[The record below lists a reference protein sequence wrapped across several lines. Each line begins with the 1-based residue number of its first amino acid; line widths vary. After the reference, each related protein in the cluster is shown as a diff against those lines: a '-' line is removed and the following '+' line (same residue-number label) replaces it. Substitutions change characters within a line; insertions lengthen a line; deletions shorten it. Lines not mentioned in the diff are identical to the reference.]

1 MEGSEVGMLEA
12 HGTGTSLGD
21 PIEVQAVAEALVAMP
36 VVNASLD
43 GDNVV
48 HHEQVNLGIA
58 VALDWGLIV
67 PVIKQAERLSVDEL
81 DAAIIDLGLP
91 EIDGI
96 SLIKQIRAKG
106 KEFPVLIL
114 TARGDW
120 QDKVAG
126 LDAGADDYVVKPF
139 QFEEIV
145 ARLNAL
151 LRRAAGFSK
160 PKLEFGSLTLNISTK
175 RLTVSEQI
183 VDLTAYEYK
192 MLEYLM
198 MHPGQVIS
206 KTELTEHL
214 YAQDYDRDSNVLE
227 VFVRRLRQKL
237 DPEQTL
243 KPIEF
248 LP

>member
-1 MEGSEVGMLEA
+1 MKLLVVEDENLLRQQLVQSLSENGYVVDAAGD
-12 HGTGTSLGD
+12 GRTGLYH
-21 PIEVQAVAEALVAMP
+21 AEEY
-36 VVNASLD
+36 D
-43 GDNVV
+43 Y
-48 HHEQVNLGIA
+48 
-58 VALDWGLIV
+58 
-67 PVIKQAERLSVDEL
+67 

-96 SLIKQIRAKG
+96 ELIETIRGQGKQ
-106 KEFPVLIL
+106 FPILIL

-139 QFEEIV
+139 QFEEIL

-151 LRRAAGFSK
+151 LRRAAGFSS
-160 PKLEFGSLTLNISTK
+160 PVLEFGPVSLDLTAKL
-175 RLTVSEQI
+175 LTVSGEK

-198 MHPGQVIS
+198 LHPGQVIS
-206 KTELTEHL
+206 KAELTEHL

-227 VFVRRLRQKL
+227 VFIRRLRQKL
-237 DPEQTL
+237 DPDQTL
-243 KPIEF
+243 NPIETVRGQGYRF
-248 LP
+248 SLS

>member
-1 MEGSEVGMLEA
+1 MRLLVVEDESLLRQQLEQGLAKEGYVVDA
-12 HGTGTSLGD
+12 
-21 PIEVQAVAEALVAMP
+21 AE
-36 VVNASLD
+36 D
-43 GDNVV
+43 GKS
-48 HHEQVNLGIA
+48 
-58 VALDWGLIV
+58 GLYY
-67 PVIKQAERLSVDEL
+67 ATEYGY
-81 DAAIIDLGLP
+81 DAAIIDIGLP

-96 SLIKQIRAKG
+96 SLIQEIRSAGKQ
-106 KEFPVLIL
+106 FPVLIL

-120 QDKVAG
+120 QDKVSG

-139 QFEEIV
+139 QMEEIL

-151 LRRAAGFSK
+151 LRRAAGFAK
-160 PKLEFGSLTLNISTK
+160 PKLEFGPLSLDITAK
-175 RLTVSEQI
+175 RLTVYEES

-206 KTELTEHL
+206 KSELTEHL

-237 DPEQTL
+237 DPAQAL
-243 KPIEF
+243 KPIATVRGQGYRF
-248 LP
+248 SL

>member
-1 MEGSEVGMLEA
+1 MRLLVIEDESLLREQLEQGLSKQGYVVDTA
-12 HGTGTSLGD
+12 EDGKTGLYYAT
-21 PIEVQAVAEALVAMP
+21 EYEY
-36 VVNASLD
+36 
-43 GDNVV
+43 
-48 HHEQVNLGIA
+48 
-58 VALDWGLIV
+58 
-67 PVIKQAERLSVDEL
+67 

-96 SLIKQIRAKG
+96 SVIKQTRGSG
-106 KEFPVLIL
+106 KKFPILIL

-139 QFEEIV
+139 QLEEIL

-151 LRRAAGFSK
+151 LRRAAGFATSV
-160 PKLEFGSLTLNISTK
+160 LEFDSINLDIAAK
-175 RLTVSEQI
+175 RLTVSGEK
-183 VDLTAYEYK
+183 VGLTAYEYK

-198 MHPGQVIS
+198 MNPGKVVS

-237 DPEQTL
+237 DPAQTL
-243 KPIEF
+243 KPIETVRGQGYRF
-248 LP
+248 VLGESSGTPAR

>member
-1 MEGSEVGMLEA
+1 MRLLVVEDESSLRQQLEQ
-12 HGTGTSLGD
+12 GLIKQGYVVD
-21 PIEVQAVAEALVAMP
+21 VAE
-36 VVNASLD
+36 D
-43 GDNVV
+43 GK
-48 HHEQVNLGIA
+48 A
-58 VALDWGLIV
+58 GLYY
-67 PVIKQAERLSVDEL
+67 ATEYNY
-81 DAAIIDLGLP
+81 DAAIVDLGLP

-96 SLIKQIRAKG
+96 SLIQQVRAADKS
-106 KEFPVLIL
+106 FPILIL

-139 QFEEIV
+139 QLEEIQ
-145 ARLNAL
+145 ARLHAL
-151 LRRAAGFSK
+151 LRRAAGFAK
-160 PKLEFGSLTLNISTK
+160 PKLEFGPLSLDITAK
-175 RLTVSEQI
+175 RLTVYEQG

-198 MHPGQVIS
+198 LHPGQVIS

-243 KPIEF
+243 KPIETVRGQGYRF
-248 LP
+248 GLAET

>member
-1 MEGSEVGMLEA
+1 MKLLVVEDEDLLRQQLVQSLIGEGYVVDGAEDGKSGLYYASEYEY
-12 HGTGTSLGD
+12 
-21 PIEVQAVAEALVAMP
+21 
-36 VVNASLD
+36 
-43 GDNVV
+43 
-48 HHEQVNLGIA
+48 
-58 VALDWGLIV
+58 
-67 PVIKQAERLSVDEL
+67 

-96 SLIKQIRAKG
+96 SLIETIRKSGKQ
-106 KEFPVLIL
+106 FPILIL

-139 QFEEIV
+139 QKEEIL

-160 PKLEFGSLTLNISTK
+160 PMLEFGCLNLDLSAK
-175 RLTVSEQI
+175 RLTVNDEN

-198 MHPGQVIS
+198 LHPGQVIS

-227 VFVRRLRQKL
+227 VFIRRLRQKL
-237 DPEQTL
+237 DPEQSL
-243 KPIEF
+243 NPIETVRGQGYRF
-248 LP
+248 SLT

>member
-1 MEGSEVGMLEA
+1 MRLLVVEDESLLRQQVEQGLTKEGYVVDAAEDGK
-12 HGTGTSLGD
+12 TGLYYATEYD
-21 PIEVQAVAEALVAMP
+21 Y
-36 VVNASLD
+36 
-43 GDNVV
+43 
-48 HHEQVNLGIA
+48 
-58 VALDWGLIV
+58 
-67 PVIKQAERLSVDEL
+67 

-96 SLIKQIRAKG
+96 SLIKKIRSTG
-106 KEFPVLIL
+106 KDFPVLIL

-139 QFEEIV
+139 QLEEIV

-151 LRRAAGFSK
+151 LRRAAGFAK
-160 PKLEFGSLTLNISTK
+160 PKLEFGQLSLDISAKQLTLN
-175 RLTVSEQI
+175 EENI
-183 VDLTAYEYK
+183 VLTAYEYK

-198 MHPGQVIS
+198 LHPGQVIS

-227 VFVRRLRQKL
+227 VFVTRLRQKL
-237 DPEQTL
+237 DPDQKL
-243 KPIEF
+243 KPIETVRGQGYRF
-248 LP
+248 VLTGA

>member
-1 MEGSEVGMLEA
+1 MRLLVVEDESLLRQQLEQGLTA
-12 HGTGTSLGD
+12 QGYVVDS
-21 PIEVQAVAEALVAMP
+21 AE
-36 VVNASLD
+36 D
-43 GDNVV
+43 GK
-48 HHEQVNLGIA
+48 A
-58 VALDWGLIV
+58 GLYY
-67 PVIKQAERLSVDEL
+67 ATEFEY

-96 SLIKQIRAKG
+96 SLIRQARAAAKT
-106 KEFPVLIL
+106 FPILIL

-139 QFEEIV
+139 QLEEIL

-151 LRRAAGFSK
+151 LRRAAGFATSV
-160 PKLEFGSLTLNISTK
+160 LEFDSISLDIAAK
-175 RLTVSEQI
+175 RLNVSGEN

-192 MLEYLM
+192 LLEYLM
-198 MHPGQVIS
+198 MNPGKVVS

-237 DPEQTL
+237 DPTETL
-243 KPIEF
+243 KPIETVRGQGYRF
-248 LP
+248 VLGAS

>member
-1 MEGSEVGMLEA
+1 MRLLVVEDENLLRQQLEQGLAKEGY
-12 HGTGTSLGD
+12 
-21 PIEVQAVAEALVAMP
+21 
-36 VVNASLD
+36 VVDAAAD
-43 GDNVV
+43 GKS
-48 HHEQVNLGIA
+48 
-58 VALDWGLIV
+58 GLYF
-67 PVIKQAERLSVDEL
+67 ATEFDY
-81 DAAIIDLGLP
+81 DAAIVDLGLP

-96 SLIKQIRAKG
+96 SLIGQIRSAYKT
-106 KEFPVLIL
+106 FPILIL

-139 QFEEIV
+139 QLEEIV

-151 LRRAAGFSK
+151 LRRAAGFAK
-160 PKLEFGSLTLNISTK
+160 PRLEFGPLMLDISAK
-175 RLTVSEQI
+175 RLTVNSGS

-198 MHPGQVIS
+198 LHPGQVIS

-243 KPIEF
+243 KPIETVRGQGYRF
-248 LP
+248 NLPENQ

>member
-1 MEGSEVGMLEA
+1 MRLLVVEDQSLLRQQLARGLERSGYVVDDAADGKAGLYFAMEYA
-12 HGTGTSLGD
+12 Y
-21 PIEVQAVAEALVAMP
+21 
-36 VVNASLD
+36 
-43 GDNVV
+43 
-48 HHEQVNLGIA
+48 
-58 VALDWGLIV
+58 
-67 PVIKQAERLSVDEL
+67 

-91 EIDGI
+91 VMDGI
-96 SLIKQIRAKG
+96 SLIKEIRSQG
-106 KEFPVLIL
+106 RTFPILIL

-120 QDKVAG
+120 QDKVEG

-139 QFEEIV
+139 QIEEIL

-151 LRRAAGFSK
+151 LRRAAGFARPLIEYGPIALDTTAK
-160 PKLEFGSLTLNISTK
+160 RVTLGGE
-175 RLTVSEQI
+175 V

-198 MHPGQVIS
+198 LHPGQVVS

-237 DPEQTL
+237 DPDENL
-243 KPIEF
+243 KPIETIRGQGYRF
-248 LP
+248 RSG

>member
-1 MEGSEVGMLEA
+1 MRLLVIEDESLLREQLEQGLSKQGYVVDTA
-12 HGTGTSLGD
+12 ENGKTGLYYAT
-21 PIEVQAVAEALVAMP
+21 EYEY
-36 VVNASLD
+36 
-43 GDNVV
+43 
-48 HHEQVNLGIA
+48 
-58 VALDWGLIV
+58 
-67 PVIKQAERLSVDEL
+67 

-96 SLIKQIRAKG
+96 SLIKQTRSSG
-106 KEFPVLIL
+106 KKFPILIL

-139 QFEEIV
+139 QLEEIL

-151 LRRAAGFSK
+151 LRRAAGFATSV
-160 PKLEFGSLTLNISTK
+160 LEFDSINLDIAAK
-175 RLTVSEQI
+175 RLTVSGEN

-198 MHPGQVIS
+198 MNPGKVVS

-237 DPEQTL
+237 DPAQTL
-243 KPIEF
+243 KPIETVRGQGYRF
-248 LP
+248 VLGESSGTSAR